1 MGQEL
6 FDIHDYLIERCKSGD
21 SIAQEEIY
29 RRYAKNMYNSAYRI
43 LGHQAEAEDV
53 LQESFLEVFTKLQE
67 WRGDSTFGAWL
78 KRIVVNRSISQ
89 LRKRR
94 IELIQTDEVE
104 NIADDEHHFELEDV
118 NEKLINWIKKGIEK
132 LPDGYRIVLSLY
144 LLEGYDHVEISEIL
158 NISESTSKTQY
169 SRAKEKLKQ
178 MLLLNPEYDLSN
190 IQ

>member
-29 RRYAKNMYNSAYRI
+29 RRYAKNMYNTAYRI
-43 LGHQAEAEDV
+43 LAHQAEAEDV
-53 LQESFLEVFTKLQE
+53 LQESFLEVFTKIKD

-78 KRIVVNRSISQ
+78 KKIVVNRSISL

-94 IELIQTDEVE
+94 IELIESDEVDA
-104 NIADDEHHFELEDV
+104 IADDNAEFELEGINDQ
-118 NEKLINWIKKGIEK
+118 LISLIKSSIDK
-132 LPDGYRIVLSLY
+132 LPEGYKLVLSLY

-178 MLLLNPEYDLSN
+178 ILHQQKEFIAY

>member
-53 LQESFLEVFTKLQE
+53 LQESFLEVFTKLHD

-78 KRIVVNRSISQ
+78 KRIVVNRSISL
-89 LRKRR
+89 LRKRK
-94 IELIQTDEVE
+94 IELIDANDFE
-104 NIADDEHHFELEDV
+104 NIADDEIEFEIEDV
-118 NEKLINWIKKGIEK
+118 NEQLLNWIKKGISQ
-132 LPDGYRIVLSLY
+132 LPDGYKIVLSLY
-144 LLEGYDHVEISEIL
+144 LIEGYDHTEIAEIL
-158 NISESTSKTQY
+158 NISESTSKTQF
-169 SRAKEKLKQ
+169 SRAKEKLRLILTKE
-178 MLLLNPEYDLSN
+178 NSFVV
-190 IQ
+190 

>member
-1 MGQEL
+1 MGQEV

-29 RRYAKNMYNSAYRI
+29 RRYAKNMYNTAYRI

-53 LQESFLEVFTKLQE
+53 LQESFLEVFTKITD

-78 KRIVVNRSISQ
+78 KRIVVNRSISL

-94 IELIQTDEVE
+94 IELIESEEVE
-104 NIADDEHHFELEDV
+104 NIADEHNDFDFD
-118 NEKLINWIKKGIEK
+118 NINAQLVAWIKKGIEL
-132 LPDGYRIVLSLY
+132 LPQGYRLVLSLY

-169 SRAKEKLKQ
+169 ARAKEKLKI
-178 MLLLNPEYDLSN
+178 MLINQKEFKELV
-190 IQ
+190 Q